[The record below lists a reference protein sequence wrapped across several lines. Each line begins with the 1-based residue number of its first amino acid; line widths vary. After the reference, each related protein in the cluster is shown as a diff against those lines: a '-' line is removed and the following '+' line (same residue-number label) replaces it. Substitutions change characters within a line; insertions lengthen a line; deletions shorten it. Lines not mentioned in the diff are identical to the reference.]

1 MVATIRKEHQ
11 TFAERIKALRGYL
24 SMTRK
29 EFCSKHG
36 IPEPTL
42 RAWELSLY
50 SISPSHLQKLIK
62 AFERENILCT
72 TEWLLQG
79 EGTPPLFAAET
90 INRELEKV
98 TDDMSGNSTLVS
110 PVLVESAVFQRYNP
124 ESLVIQ
130 ISDNSMLPQFEK
142 GDYVGGIKKNLSL
155 IKATDFGKI
164 YIVVLEDGSQIVR
177 IVYQGDTEKTFTL
190 GCLNLLNQQKNPIM
204 SEVKPKELY
213 QVVWHRKN

>member
-1 MVATIRKEHQ
+1 MVATVRKEHQ

-50 SISPSHLQKLIK
+50 SISPNHLQKLIK
-62 AFERENILCT
+62 AFEKENILCT
-72 TEWLLQG
+72 TDWLLHG

-90 INRELEKV
+90 INRELVKV
-98 TDDMSGNSTLVS
+98 NNDVSNKGSLVS
-110 PVLVESAVFQRYNP
+110 PVLVETAVFQTYNP
-124 ESLVIQ
+124 ESFVMQ

-142 GDYVGGIKKNLSL
+142 GDYVGGIKRNFPLK
-155 IKATDFGKI
+155 TDDFGKV
-164 YIVVLEDGSQIVR
+164 YIVLLADGSSVVR
-177 IVYQGDTEKTFTL
+177 IVYQGSTDRAFTL
-190 GCLNLLNQQKNPIM
+190 GCLNLLNQQTNPIM
-204 SEVKPKELY
+204 SEVIPKELY